1 MSAAVVAFD
10 NSGTLSE
17 TTVVD
22 ETLASGYD
30 WLKSVPAAPEKRGTF
45 ALVNVGFEELDRF
58 RTDDS
63 LGSVLDDHDVP
74 LRLAL
79 SNADFPVDRAREA
92 LLASDGVPARTVAD
106 QVDRAAATA
115 REQGRVIPE
124 SDALPAGAQAV
135 VDVTD
140 GTVVRIVGYTATP
153 IAAAPAVVEWVIEN
167 GHVPHIV
174 SGDATG
180 ILQSVAEA
188 VGIPSGNVHAYQSAD
203 DKRETIESLGDDR
216 PVVMVGDFVNDR
228 FAFEV
233 ADVAVFIDDG
243 SEDERVR
250 ERMEPLADASIDALS
265 ELPTTLQ
272 DRVPQLAG
280 DGGEP

>member
-1 MSAAVVAFD
+1 MTDPIVAFD

-30 WLKSVPAAPEKRGTF
+30 WLRSVPAAPEKRGKF
-45 ALVNVGFEELDRF
+45 ALVNVGFEALDRF

-79 SNADFPVDRAREA
+79 SNAELPIDRARDV
-92 LLASDGVPARTVAD
+92 LLRSDAPARTVAA
-106 QVDRAAATA
+106 QVDRAAERA
-115 REQGRVIPE
+115 REQGRVIPG
-124 SDALPAGAQAV
+124 SDVLPAGAQAI

-140 GTVVRIVGYTATP
+140 GTVVRIIGYTATP
-153 IAAAPAVVEWVIEN
+153 IAAAPEVVEWVTAN

-180 ILQSVAEA
+180 ILQSVAET

-203 DKRETIESLGDDR
+203 DKRETIESLGGDR

-250 ERMEPLADASIDALS
+250 ERMEPLADASIGALS
-265 ELPTTLQ
+265 KLPTTLQ
-272 DRVPQLAG
+272 DRIPQLAG
-280 DGGEP
+280 DGGGS